1 MPLSATQERH
11 FGPYEILGRLGQGG
25 MAIVYLARAPSGEHV
40 ALKVLREEV
49 DERSDMVARFH
60 REARLARELRHPH
73 IVPALDAGVVDG
85 RHYLATRYVPSVDL
99 WDLVEQRG
107 PLPLDA
113 CRSLVRDL
121 AFALQALDEAGAI
134 HRDVKPQNVL
144 VDAAGCA
151 MLTDFG
157 LARPTNPSALR
168 LTQSGVFLGTPSY
181 AAPEQV
187 LGERSELDIRA
198 DLYSLGVL
206 LWFTLTGKPL
216 YTGASRFEIL
226 EKHLDAA
233 TPEIRRHREDID
245 EDLRDL
251 LVWLLHKAPE
261 DRPESPAALLD
272 RSGDALAAD
281 GCERGRKLL
290 SDLVD
295 PAIGESNA
303 LRAGKRPLDTDARR

>member
-1 MPLSATQERH
+1 MIAVRSVLAMPLSATEEHH

-25 MAIVYLARAPSGEHV
+25 MAIVYLARSPKGKRV

-60 REARLARELRHPH
+60 REAQLARELRHPH
-73 IVPALDAGVVDG
+73 IVPALDAGVVEG
-85 RHYLATRYVPSVDL
+85 RHFLATRYVPSVDL
-99 WDLVEQRG
+99 WDLVEDRG

-121 AFALQALDEAGAI
+121 ALALQALDEAGAI

-144 VDAAGCA
+144 VDAGGRA

-157 LARPTNPSALR
+157 LARPTNPAALR

-187 LGERSELDIRA
+187 LGERGELDIRA

-206 LWFTLTGKPL
+206 LWFSLTGKPL

-233 TPEIRRHREDID
+233 TPEIRRLREDID
-245 EDLRDL
+245 DALRDL
-251 LVWLLHKAPE
+251 LVWLLKKSPE
-261 DRPESPAALLD
+261 DRPESPTRLLEDGEAALATEACTRG
-272 RSGDALAAD
+272 RSLLIRLAAPSLE
-281 GCERGRKLL
+281 G
-290 SDLVD
+290 S
-295 PAIGESNA
+295 A
-303 LRAGKRPLDTDARR
+303 DTP

>member
-1 MPLSATQERH
+1 MPISATEERH
-11 FGPYEILGRLGQGG
+11 FGPYEILGHLGQGG
-25 MAIVYLARAPSGEHV
+25 MAIVYLARSPDGEQV
-40 ALKVLREEV
+40 ALKVLREEA

-85 RHYLATRYVPSVDL
+85 RHFLATRYVPSVDL
-99 WDLVEQRG
+99 WDLVEARG

-113 CRSLVRDL
+113 CRSLTRDL
-121 AFALQALDEAGAI
+121 ALALQAIDEAGAI

-144 VDAAGCA
+144 VDGTGRA

-157 LARPTNPSALR
+157 LARPTNPASLR

-206 LWFTLTGKPL
+206 LWFSLTGKPL
-216 YTGASRFEIL
+216 YTGASRFEVL

-245 EDLRDL
+245 DALRDL
-251 LVWLLHKAPE
+251 LNWLLQKAPE
-261 DRPESPAALLD
+261 NRPESPLRLLEGGDAAL
-272 RSGDALAAD
+272 STEACA
-281 GCERGRKLL
+281 RGRTLLTQMIAPSLEKL
-290 SDLVD
+290 
-295 PAIGESNA
+295 A
-303 LRAGKRPLDTDARR
+303 DA